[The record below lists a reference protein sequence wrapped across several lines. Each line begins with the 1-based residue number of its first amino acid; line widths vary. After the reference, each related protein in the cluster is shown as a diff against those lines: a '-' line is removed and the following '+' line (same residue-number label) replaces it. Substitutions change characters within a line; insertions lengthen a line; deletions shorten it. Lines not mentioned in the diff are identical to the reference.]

1 MARLTHEL
9 RYRPEFQSDVAEAS
23 AWYELREPGLGARFE
38 LELRNTLLRVAERP
52 ESFPVIE
59 RNVRRA
65 RLHVFPYLVVF
76 RTHSTFVE
84 VAGVVHGA
92 RHPSVQRR
100 RGRRR

>member
-1 MARLTHEL
+1 M
-9 RYRPEFQSDVAEAS
+9 AEAS

-38 LELRNTLLRVAERP
+38 QELRDTLLRVADRP
-52 ESFPVIE
+52 LSFPQIE
-59 RNVRRA
+59 GDIRRA

-76 RTHSTFVE
+76 RMHSAFIE
-84 VAGVVHGA
+84 IAGVVHGA